1 MKMMTV
7 TSMFIGVLFAA
18 ALGSSAIAAADPS
31 VNGNAAD
38 VVKMLQDH
46 GYNVQFNTPS
56 NMPLSRCT
64 VDGVHGLPL
73 TMTPDGN
80 LMMMMMTPTSGA
92 GSDFVDLSCP
102 PSNN

>member
-1 MKMMTV
+1 MKMMIV
-7 TSMFIGVLFAA
+7 TSMFIGVLGTA
-18 ALGSSAIAAADPS
+18 ALGSSATAAADPS

-80 LMMMMMTPTSGA
+80 LMMVMAPTSSV
-92 GSDFVDLSCP
+92 GSVYVDLSCP

>member
-7 TSMFIGVLFAA
+7 TSVFIGVLVAA
-18 ALGSSAIAAADPS
+18 AVASSASAAADPAL
-31 VNGNAAD
+31 NGNAAD

-46 GYNVQFNTPS
+46 GYNVQFNMPS
-56 NMPLSRCT
+56 NMSLSRCT
-64 VDGVHGLPL
+64 IDGVHGLPL

-80 LMMMMMTPTSGA
+80 LMMMMAPTSNV
-92 GSDFVDLSCP
+92 GSVFVDLSCP